1 MGNGLKIET
10 TGNDWKR
17 RKTSENGWKRPG
29 SGLKRTENDLESLEV
44 KIQNT
49 TLARLKIPSAKK
61 NTIHN
66 DGERK
71 VQRRKCLLNT
81 HAEIEKERSQQLSQQ
96 DAEIAKPISA
106 TKKGI

>member
-29 SGLKRTENDLESLEV
+29 SGLKRAENDLQSLEV

-49 TLARLKIPSAKK
+49 GSSRQNGSSAH
-61 NTIHN
+61 TDQHSP
-66 DGERK
+66 G
-71 VQRRKCLLNT
+71 
-81 HAEIEKERSQQLSQQ
+81 
-96 DAEIAKPISA
+96 
-106 TKKGI
+106 

>member
-1 MGNGLKIET
+1 MGNGLKIER

-49 TLARLKIPSAKK
+49 TLARLKLPSAKK

-71 VQRRKCLLNT
+71 YREGNAYLIHMLK
-81 HAEIEKERSQQLSQQ
+81 
-96 DAEIAKPISA
+96 
-106 TKKGI
+106 